1 LKYSTEKLNKFYF
14 KTNVD
19 KTTIICYTYYVSE
32 RFINKKWKV
41 ICMKAV
47 IKQNFI
53 GVINEV
59 EFNDQGTFEMVEDFI
74 KDIEYANNIE
84 IKTEK
89 ATDFIRNELIEKANK
104 IFDRKMETYEEA
116 VNEAKEELMDNKN
129 FIEDIKKLN

>member
-1 LKYSTEKLNKFYF
+1 
-14 KTNVD
+14 
-19 KTTIICYTYYVSE
+19 
-32 RFINKKWKV
+32 
-41 ICMKAV
+41 MKSV

-74 KDIEYANNIE
+74 KDIEHANNIE

-89 ATDFIRNELIEKANK
+89 ATDFIRTELIEKANK

-116 VNEAKEELMDNKN
+116 VNDAKEELMDNKN